1 MAAAEHFEWALIRG
15 SAVEDATEIGEIVNA
30 FGNGE
35 YAKLLSSAR
44 AQTILLDEQT
54 NSPKAIS
61 EKVWKVSAV
70 ESWEIQLEVLSI
82 GVASLYLFLQG
93 AWTGPLINAG
103 EDKVLELL
111 TSKDFVTSSQEYLK
125 ANQEPIYH
133 LTPKPG
139 LLAVARVILVD
150 CSHVFTQLKT
160 KSIWAARCLFVQ
172 QRILENSAASVLEG
186 LNNALS
192 ESNAVLE
199 SLDDSFSDVIGQ
211 FRLEYGL
218 VQHFH
223 HKDEKAV
230 SNFKKAQEATKFT
243 WELTGALGKR
253 TKFQTFDVS
262 QLVVV
267 AESAKPSSSNG
278 VNVSSAI
285 DSKSTVASFVPS
297 NLDLNDD
304 TILDKIAFT
313 APGENESETSKV
325 HPSNQGNLSPLD
337 QSILLAYCLNVKNT
351 NPVHGLTNEQM
362 SPFVARV
369 LENPNNWLVHSM
381 ALLLRSR
388 LEGDKSRTIERAAL
402 QLQVLVDQISTDDA
416 PVEQR
421 MRNFFSLLMP
431 SKWQLE
437 RELAERY
444 AALGVIRSALQIFER
459 LEMWDQAVEC
469 YQMLENEAKAE
480 EIVRQQLEIHPDSP
494 KLLCILGDIKKN
506 PQYYEKAWEVSE
518 GHYSRAMRS
527 LGTHYFRKNEHEK
540 ALEAYE
546 KGLAINPLFPTSWFV
561 MGCSAIQLSDWEKA
575 VVAFSRCVNI
585 EGDNSEAWANLAS
598 VNIKLGKKREAW
610 HALREALRLNYDNY
624 RMWQNY
630 LYTSIDIGEFSEAI
644 LAMQRILE
652 LRWDKD
658 SEKENVVDV
667 EILRILMQESLKGRG
682 DGGADQSSR
691 LANRVSEYI
700 DNALDKLA
708 SFAPLADA
716 AGDFHKALGNYPRAL
731 DLYQKSYRAYL
742 NRPALTAD
750 LKVFEEAVDATIKLA
765 DAFAELGSAEETKAD
780 GTKSLLQSDWQ
791 YQAKQALKSIS
802 RRCKKYFE
810 GTAQF
815 DRLEAKITEI
825 EQKQ

>member
-1 MAAAEHFEWALIRG
+1 MGTARHFEWALIRG
-15 SAVEDATEIGEIVNA
+15 SAVEDATAAGDIANA
-30 FGNGE
+30 LANGE
-35 YAKLLSSAR
+35 YTKVLSSPR
-44 AQTILLDEQT
+44 AQELLLGEQT
-54 NSPKAIS
+54 AMS
-61 EKVWKVSAV
+61 EKVRKASAM
-70 ESWEIQLEVLSI
+70 ESWENQFELLAMGIA
-82 GVASLYLFLQG
+82 GLYLFLQG
-93 AWTGPLINAG
+93 SWTGPLVNG
-103 EDKVLELL
+103 REEKLL
-111 TSKDFVTSSQEYLK
+111 ASIISKDFATSSHEYLK

-133 LTPKPG
+133 LTPNPG

-160 KSIWAARCLFVQ
+160 RSFWAARCLFVQ
-172 QRILENSAASVLEG
+172 QRILENSAASILED
-186 LNNALS
+186 LNDALS
-192 ESNAVLE
+192 ESNTVLE
-199 SLDDSFSDVIGQ
+199 SLDESFSDIIGQ
-211 FRLEYGL
+211 IHLEFGL

-230 SNFKKAQEATKFT
+230 SSFKKAQEATKFT

-262 QLVVV
+262 QLVVL
-267 AESAKPSSSNG
+267 AESAKPNG
-278 VNVSSAI
+278 VSDSGAI
-285 DSKSTVASFVPS
+285 NSKSAGGSVVPS

-313 APGENESETSKV
+313 SPSDNEEKTPKV
-325 HPSNQGNLSPLD
+325 DPSNQGNLSPLD

-381 ALLLRSR
+381 SLLLRSR

-421 MRNFFSLLMP
+421 MRYFFCVLMP

-437 RELAERY
+437 RELADRY
-444 AALGVIRSALQIFER
+444 AALGVVRSALQIFER
-459 LEMWDQAVEC
+459 LEMWDQVVEC
-469 YQMLENEAKAE
+469 HQMLENEAKAE
-480 EIVRQQLEIHPDSP
+480 EIVRQQLEMDPDSP
-494 KLLCILGDIKKN
+494 KLLCILGDIKKD
-506 PQYYEKAWEVSE
+506 PQYYEKAWEVSG

-527 LGTHYFRKNEHEK
+527 LGTYYFRKNQHEK
-540 ALEAYE
+540 AVEAYE
-546 KGLAINPLFPTSWFV
+546 RGLAINPLFPTSWFV
-561 MGCSAIQLSDWEKA
+561 MGCSAMQLSDWEKA

-630 LYTSIDIGEFSEAI
+630 LYTSVDIGEFSEAI
-644 LAMQRILE
+644 LAKQRILD

-658 SEKENVVDV
+658 SERENVVDV
-667 EILRILMQESLKGRG
+667 EILRILMQESLKGR
-682 DGGADQSSR
+682 DGEVDQSSR
-691 LANRVSEYI
+691 LANRVSEYV

-716 AGDFHKALGNYPRAL
+716 AGDFHKALGNYQRAL

-742 NRPALTAD
+742 NRPALTAEPQ
-750 LKVFEEAVDATIKLA
+750 VFEEAVNATIKLA
-765 DAFAELGSAEETKAD
+765 DAFVELGPIEVSNDD
-780 GTKSLLQSDWQ
+780 GTKGALQKDWH
-791 YQAKQALKSIS
+791 YQAKMALKSIS

-810 GTAQF
+810 DTEPFGQ
-815 DRLEAKITEI
+815 LEAKIVEI
-825 EQKQ
+825 EQHK